1 MKDGSNIVLEETSI
15 DHLNEYAYGRR
26 IAIAVLIAFQGL
38 FFAGGAIL
46 IGKLV

>member
-15 DHLNEYAYGRR
+15 DYLNELAYGRR

-38 FFAGGAIL
+38 FIAGGAIL
-46 IGKLV
+46 IDKLV